1 MFYVLRSTFDI
12 AGPARVPNT
21 IAIMQAI
28 RLVAPAQPLQSSD
41 VPDLSPGAGEIV
53 VDVHRAGICHTDA
66 HYRAGTGK
74 TNLPITLGHE
84 VAGVISALGDGVSE
98 LREGQRVAL
107 HYLFSCGTCERCQRF
122 GEQFCPEGGMFG
134 KERDG
139 GYAQRIV
146 MPAANAIPIPDE
158 VSSDV
163 AAIMMC
169 STATAYHAIR
179 LSELKKGESVAV
191 LGFGGL
197 GVSAVQLAH
206 ALGASQVFAVD
217 VVPEKLELAASFGAT
232 PLDVRNSSVEEAILA
247 ATNNQG
253 VSVAIE
259 FTGNAKVAHSALR
272 SLSPGGRLMIVAIN
286 LRKFEFDPFADM
298 LIRERRIIGCSDH
311 TRAELIELME
321 LARTGQIDLSRAIT
335 RTIPFE
341 ADAVNGVLDELEK
354 GSGHLRTVIRVAG

>member
-1 MFYVLRSTFDI
+1 MR
-12 AGPARVPNT
+12 
-21 IAIMQAI
+21 AI
-28 RLVAPAQPLQSSD
+28 RLTEPAQPLQFVE
-41 VPDLSPGAGEIV
+41 VPDPSPGRGEIV

-66 HYRAGTGK
+66 HYRAGSGK

-84 VAGVISALGDGVSE
+84 VAGVVSAVGEDVTGV
-98 LREGQRVAL
+98 REGQRVAL
-107 HYLFSCGTCERCQRF
+107 HYLFSCGTCERCTRF

-146 MPAANAIPIPDE
+146 APAANAIPIPDE

-169 STATAYHAIR
+169 STATAYHALR
-179 LSELKKGESVAV
+179 LSELKKGDSVAV

-197 GVSAVQLAH
+197 GVSAVQLAR

-232 PLDVRNSSVEEAILA
+232 PLDVRNSSVEEAILG

-272 SLSPGGRLMIVAIN
+272 ALSPGGRLMIVAIN

-311 TRAELIELME
+311 TRAELVELIE
-321 LARTGQIDLSRAIT
+321 LARTGALDLSRAVT
-335 RTIPFE
+335 RTVEFE
-341 ADAVNGVLDELEK
+341 VEAVNGVLDELER
-354 GSGHLRTVIRVAG
+354 GSGHLRTVIGVRG